1 MSARTT
7 LLGLFLFSLG
17 SLCSL
22 VSAGCGEP
30 LVEGTEPL
38 GVEQSGQALLSANA
52 QLALDWAN
60 GWISDTTGATP
71 KLSENVY
78 TASMAALSRAVDGTL
93 ATNRTVCGTFLTLLV
108 QKSTTL
114 TANDFYKSFN
124 KAMDGTCEVGT
135 VNVPMVGNVQKGT
148 NSPNAAQY
156 QYKISKCASTGPIKF
171 AARTSL
177 SGIVA
182 GDVLA
187 VSYPERTDINGHV
200 MLVRSAPVA
209 DSSLPAGPTGST
221 PYAVTVIDSTSTPH
235 GSSATYPDTRPGG
248 NNEGLGTGTF
258 VLYADAGG
266 AIVGSRWSPTDP
278 TFFDTTAHPL
288 AAGGMQ

>member
-7 LLGLFLFSLG
+7 LLGLFLCSLG
-17 SLCSL
+17 SLLS
-22 VSAGCGEP
+22 VGCIQPASDDMEP
-30 LVEGTEPL
+30 LA
-38 GVEQSGQALLSANA
+38 VEQEGQALTSANA

-60 GWISDTTGATP
+60 GWISDTTGTTP
-71 KLSENVY
+71 QLSENVY
-78 TASMAALSRAVDGTL
+78 TASMPALARAGSGTL
-93 ATNRTVCGTFLTLLV
+93 ATNRTVCGTFVTNLI

-124 KAMDGTCEVGT
+124 KAMDGTCEVGSLSI
-135 VNVPMVGNVQKGT
+135 PDMGSVQKGT

-156 QYKISKCASTGPIKF
+156 QYKISKCPATGPIKF
-171 AARTSL
+171 AARTSIT
-177 SGIVA
+177 GIEA

-209 DSSLPAGPTGST
+209 DTSLLAGPTGST

-248 NNEGLGTGTF
+248 KNEGLGSGTF
-258 VLYADAGG
+258 VLYADASG

-288 AAGGMQ
+288 AVGGMQ